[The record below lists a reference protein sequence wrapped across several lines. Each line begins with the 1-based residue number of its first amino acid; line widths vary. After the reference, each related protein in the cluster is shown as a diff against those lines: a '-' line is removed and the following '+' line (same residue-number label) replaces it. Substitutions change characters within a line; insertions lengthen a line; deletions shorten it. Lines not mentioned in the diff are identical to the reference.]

1 MRIDNID
8 PLSKNAITPPRKT
21 QAAPS
26 LTPQQ
31 VQRLSEIKT
40 RAGWVPPDQQLL
52 LARSGATDDAVD
64 AVANLNAK
72 QIVEAQVEEEKG
84 SWLRRN
90 VYDPLKAATRWGTA
104 GLNFVP
110 EFVQGGIAQIFDEG
124 TNVDGFFI
132 STELGSMIENPELQ
146 GEGFFAG
153 AELKAKQ
160 GERAR
165 RYRGTVNG
173 SAWTVGRGAANLVFK
188 ENTKPYTVMSGI
200 LDALVMV
207 KADPTKAITGA
218 IKAGTKGG
226 LIFRGIDEATG
237 EVRMFSRAKNVTE
250 GATLIKP
257 SVVPLVS
264 DLASSSIRE
273 ALENEAGVV
282 RGLADISLDG
292 TKFDTF
298 TRTNGRMVN
307 LINRLVNEKD
317 ALKIAEDI
325 FDHKLPN
332 ELVVALAEANDPDVV
347 RKLLA
352 AGWTVGKGA
361 LPEDIRNIH
370 KGFLF
375 FRKSGGFGNF
385 IVEKVPLIDGIR
397 KSRFFTRMEPGA
409 VNMLGDQRSNTQA
422 VKSIVSYLRTAGV
435 DQETVS
441 EIGNMALK
449 SFTPGASDVARRKT
463 LDTFTSTLRSV
474 MKTDGIPQESIDELF
489 ARGGNTLT
497 KIRTYLIDRTGTAA
511 DNGYS
516 SFLLNKNR
524 DYLPSEEIETLLKD
538 LGAREGDKL
547 TIVSPTELVEML
559 DRTVVLPDLRE
570 VRRFTRNPIFR
581 DLIGD
586 KFGKLPITT
595 KRQLRTVEVIT
606 DQKEYDRLGEE
617 IRALVVKADKTS
629 ADFDKLDDLYKQ
641 RNDLKVLEP
650 RKVITPEQRMSVALI
665 DLMQNELWKPLNLA
679 TGGYIVRNSLDAQFR
694 MAMSDLP
701 SLFSHPF
708 EYINLVLGSSKKMT
722 LRLEDIANVRRPLKE
737 GQVAGKGVI
746 TVDDLVDDVREAMTF
761 GLRQQGLGPIDI
773 ERHMAQTGVFPIVD
787 RATNGLAMHT
797 DAIIQQGRRST
808 NDVLRKVA
816 NQTFVEYGGIS
827 TPARDAAVE
836 RIVNVI
842 MSNKGIRK
850 QIDDMH
856 EYGFQ
861 IVNDATGKTTRMPA
875 IKIRDLPEDEIKATY
890 RQYAYRIVVDNQQY
904 MTGGIP
910 EMNFMYAF
918 GYTPITEKGRMVG
931 AFDALAEDVVS
942 LEPDDAIKVGA
953 VVRLGDDQI
962 GVITKLRDAAT
973 DEMVIDPF
981 DGSVVPIEGRT
992 ATIQPVHPNR
1002 SFESLKGSYEAR
1014 RLIDRMPVT
1023 DAPGVP
1029 GLPAKTKLEL
1039 METIG
1044 YRNDKFGNFK
1054 KTLDDGTD
1062 WFFGRLYGTVTR
1074 RLERSPVFREY
1085 YYRTVLDYV
1094 DRLQPDD
1101 AQRFLDDVAEK
1112 AKEAGVSV
1120 QKYVGSKD
1128 LISALKKSAKTG
1140 GDITLEELDD
1150 YAKFSALNST
1160 KELLYDASARTNIE
1174 DIARI
1179 IMPFAP
1185 AWKEILGTYIG
1196 FLKSNPVNTARSF
1209 QRIYTGMT
1217 GADPD
1222 NDGRGFF
1229 YNDPQTGQ
1237 MMFTFPG
1244 SGTLAKAL
1252 TGLDATLEAP
1262 TKRLS
1267 QGIQAFPALGPMAQV
1282 AASKILPHLPASDEL
1297 TGIFLP
1303 YGPKEV
1309 GSAFN
1314 PLPSWL
1320 NKAQQVLTAPE
1331 TNKETVYANTYIET
1345 FRALSATGD
1354 YDLDSKEDVAQLESD
1369 ARFKARIL
1377 TAFRALSQFFG
1388 PTAGATEFKVPTDQG
1403 DQFVGELIKA
1413 FYDYQADPS
1422 IGYDG
1427 AVPKFLETF
1436 GDEAALYVASKSKA
1450 IADGLEATQE
1460 YQDWAD
1466 KNGSLI
1472 RDYENT
1478 ARYLAPAGSDFNFSV
1493 WSLQLQAGERVQL
1506 SAKEILELAQRRVG
1520 SAKYREARLTVGPYP
1535 SEDARAALKA
1545 YRAYLHDKY
1554 PGFPANAEFEVGAY
1568 YNDVLE
1574 LKQLVS
1580 DKRAVDNPTAQSIRE
1595 YLVARDEAIARSGVS
1610 EQGFKTAKKALRFR
1624 MQLESFGVALAE
1636 QNPNFARIWDRLL
1649 ASEVE

>member
-21 QAAPS
+21 QPTPS

-52 LARSGATDDAVD
+52 LAKSGATDDAVD
-64 AVANLNAK
+64 AVGNLNAK

-110 EFVQGGIAQIFDEG
+110 EFVQGGIAQVFDEG
-124 TNVDGFFI
+124 TDIDGWFI

-188 ENTKPYTVMSGI
+188 ENTKPYSIMSGI
-200 LDALVMV
+200 LDALVAIKV
-207 KADPTKAITGA
+207 DPTKPVTGA
-218 IKAGTKGG
+218 IKFATKG
-226 LIFRGIDEATG
+226 RYT
-237 EVRMFSRAKNVTE
+237 
-250 GATLIKP
+250 
-257 SVVPLVS
+257 VPLLS
-264 DLASSSIRE
+264 DVATASIRE

-282 RGLADISLDG
+282 KGLADISLDG

-298 TRTNGRMVN
+298 SRTNGRMMA
-307 LINRLVNEKD
+307 LIDRVTKEKD

-332 ELVVALAEANDPDVV
+332 ELSVALAAADDPEDV
-347 RKLLA
+347 RKLLG
-352 AGWTVGKGA
+352 AGWTLRKGA
-361 LPEDIRNIH
+361 LPTDVRDVQKGLLVRNGI
-370 KGFLF
+370 
-375 FRKSGGFGNF
+375 GNF

-474 MKTDGIPQESIDELF
+474 MRTDGIPQESIDELF
-489 ARGGNTLT
+489 SRGGNTLT

-570 VRRFTRNPIFR
+570 VRRFTRNPLFR
-581 DLIGD
+581 NLIGEE
-586 KFGKLPITT
+586 FGKLPITT
-595 KRQLRTVEVIT
+595 KRQLRKVEVIT

-629 ADFDKLDDLYKQ
+629 ADLDKLDNLYKQ
-641 RNDLKVLEP
+641 RNDLKVLES

-665 DLMQNELWKPLNLA
+665 DLMQNDLWKPLNLA

-737 GQVAGKGVI
+737 GQVAGEGVI

-842 MSNKGIRK
+842 MSNKKIRK

-861 IVNDATGKTTRMPA
+861 IVNDASGQTTRMPA

-942 LEPDDAIKVGA
+942 LEPDAAIKVGA
-953 VVRLGDDQI
+953 VVRLGDNEI
-962 GVITKLRDAAT
+962 GVITKLRNAAT

-992 ATIQPVHPNR
+992 ATIQPVHSNR

-1054 KTLDDGTD
+1054 KTLDENTD

-1094 DRLQPDD
+1094 DRLQASD

-1140 GDITLEELDD
+1140 GDITLEDLDD

-1466 KNGSLI
+1466 KNSSLI